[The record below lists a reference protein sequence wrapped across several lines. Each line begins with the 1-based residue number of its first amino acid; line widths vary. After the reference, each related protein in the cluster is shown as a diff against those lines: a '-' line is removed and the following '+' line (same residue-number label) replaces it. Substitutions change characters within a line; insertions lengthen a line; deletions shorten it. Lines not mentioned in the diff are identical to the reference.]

1 MTDRIAVVNAHR
13 KRRVKGAHIRRIV
26 RAVLRGERQPPASV
40 TVVFID
46 SRRSRRINREF
57 LRHNYPTDVL
67 SFPLEVGANLEA
79 EIYVNLDRA
88 RIQAREHGVSFANEV
103 ARLVIH
109 GTLHLAGYDDRGKR
123 KAGMM
128 LERQE
133 KYVGTLVSDSRN
145 A

>member
-1 MTDRIAVVNAHR
+1 M
-13 KRRVKGAHIRRIV
+13 
-26 RAVLRGERQPPASV
+26 
-40 TVVFID
+40 
-46 SRRSRRINREF
+46 NREF

-67 SFPLEVGANLEA
+67 SFPLEGGANLEA